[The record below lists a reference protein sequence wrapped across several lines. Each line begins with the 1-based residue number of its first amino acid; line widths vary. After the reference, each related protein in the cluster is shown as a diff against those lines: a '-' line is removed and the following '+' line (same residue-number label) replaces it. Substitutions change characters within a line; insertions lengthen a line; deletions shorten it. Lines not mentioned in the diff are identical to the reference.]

1 MHETSEPIEKRAGH
15 DGGAGLGL
23 QRGVVDKR
31 LPGGHPPGS
40 GDKDDRDDLDDLDY
54 KGTETVSPESAL
66 DRVRKSRRER
76 LTGTE
81 GESADDPDADDGPSL
96 LGALRGGSSL
106 PPRQWV
112 RWEGPTRL
120 EKITADDVEARFDRW
135 AQSSRERLDQRTPA
149 QNAAVMR
156 RAAFGALFVAMA
168 ALTIAHNVH
177 TNHHERTV
185 TENQARIAELKSDYA
200 DAQPDAQPARL
211 TQVRAMTQLSA
222 AAAKAGN
229 EVAAAQQR
237 FVELHHNAG
246 HQGDGHRGMGNGAPN
261 QATLDATAHR
271 RSLAMYF
278 DPDSLVLTDEQAYS
292 WTTAY
297 ELEADQVDPRLEW
310 YIRYDGLRPSGPK
323 VYAWS
328 LEVAMPSLAAPDTAQ
343 AVWVCREAG
352 SQTVLAWATAVYTGS
367 TRRFSDLE
375 VVVTAYG
382 AARAQS
388 STQQAAPELG
398 RQKTPSTDRGERR

>member
-1 MHETSEPIEKRAGH
+1 MTAGQASDFNEESSTSGSPEATPPA
-15 DGGAGLGL
+15 
-23 QRGVVDKR
+23 
-31 LPGGHPPGS
+31 PGG
-40 GDKDDRDDLDDLDY
+40 GDDCDDLNDLDY
-54 KGTETVSPESAL
+54 KEIGTVSPESAL

-76 LTGTE
+76 LTGTQ
-81 GESADDPDADDGPSL
+81 GESADDAAPTL
-96 LGALRGGSSL
+96 LNALRGATSL
-106 PPRQWV
+106 PPRHWV
-112 RWEGPTRL
+112 KWEGPKRL
-120 EKITADDVEARFDRW
+120 EKITSDDLEARFNRW
-135 AQSSRERLDQRTPA
+135 ARSNRERLAQRTPA
-149 QNAAVMR
+149 QNASVMR
-156 RAAFGALFVAMA
+156 RAAFGVLFVAMA

-200 DAQPDAQPARL
+200 DAQPDAEPARRS
-211 TQVRAMTQLSA
+211 QVRAMTHLSA

-237 FVELHHNAG
+237 FVELHYRAG
-246 HQGDGHRGMGNGAPN
+246 QQGDGHRGLGNGAPN

-271 RSLAMYF
+271 RSLAKYF

-310 YIRYDGLRPSGPK
+310 YVRFDGLKPSGPE

-382 AARAQS
+382 AARAQT
-388 STQQAAPELG
+388 STQQAVPELG
-398 RQKTPSTDRGERR
+398 RQKTSPADGDERR